1 MKTSADDEIPS
12 SFSNTIEVKNRRRK
26 RLIAPTLYFI
36 LEIGIIWLLI
46 SLFEM
51 SFDMKEWL
59 ILSIVFFS
67 GGTFSRLIKTINIY
81 KRQKEFSDP
90 FLYQR

>member
-1 MKTSADDEIPS
+1 MKTSADNIPS
-12 SFSNTIEVKNRRRK
+12 SFSDTIEIENRRRK
-26 RLIAPTLYFI
+26 RLIVPTLYFI

-51 SFDMKEWL
+51 SFDIKEWL
-59 ILSIVFFS
+59 IISIVFFA
-67 GGTFSRLIKTINIY
+67 GGTFGRLVKTINVY